1 MLVLLGKRDAIQAY
15 FDVNCDRLTGKHL
28 LEKYFQANIF
38 RQGSI
43 TSAKGAKRQKNCIDQ
58 IVTIKKYT
66 PRILVTQ
73 SLEFLDTLLES
84 NLDFNIMRTT
94 IVNGQLLTCEMT
106 KQEVKQNREAWAFD
120 PR

>member
-1 MLVLLGKRDAIQAY
+1 MLVVLGKRDAIQTY
-15 FDVNCDRLTGKHL
+15 FYSIGGVNLGDVHDYLRLPADFHHYTEYPDL
-28 LEKYFQANIF
+28 V
-38 RQGSI
+38 
-43 TSAKGAKRQKNCIDQ
+43 
-58 IVTIKKYT
+58 VTIKKYN

-84 NLDFNIMRTT
+84 NLDFNIMRTK